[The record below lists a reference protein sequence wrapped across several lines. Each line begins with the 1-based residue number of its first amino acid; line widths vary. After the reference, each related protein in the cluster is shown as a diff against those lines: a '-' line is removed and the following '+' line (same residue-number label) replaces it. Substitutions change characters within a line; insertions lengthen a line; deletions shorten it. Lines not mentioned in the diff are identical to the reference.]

1 MFREVLIE
9 KVTLDVRV
17 RGSPM
22 KPRMKT
28 WEGRLPRA
36 SKQSVQ
42 RSYGRSLPGG
52 LRSSEVVDW
61 ED

>member
-1 MFREVLIE
+1 MFSEVLIE

-17 RGSPM
+17 RGSP
-22 KPRMKT
+22 MKT

-42 RSYGRSLPGG
+42 RSYGRSLPDG